1 MTCTL
6 PQILW
11 VNCISIVVQC
21 IPIFVVQWVVAVKNK
36 TYVSF
41 TMPMATDQTTYI
53 LLVRLIFMY
62 YFHWV
67 QAVLVTLAREVELLS
82 TSLKKV
88 GWSVPDVTETMKMG
102 LSVVW

>member
-6 PQILW
+6 PGILW
-11 VNCISIVVQC
+11 FNCISIAVQC
-21 IPIFVVQWVVAVKNK
+21 IPTSVVQWVAAAKNK
-36 TYVSF
+36 MYVSF
-41 TMPMATDQTTYI
+41 TIPMATDQTAYV
-53 LLVRLIFMY
+53 LLVRFILMY

-82 TSLKKV
+82 TSLKKA

-102 LSVVW
+102 LSAVW